1 MWRRGREAQLGVVGV
16 PREGGQA
23 LLLLVGALA
32 AVAVGAFVLGSV
44 ARGVGKQGRD
54 QRAADLSALAGARAM
69 LASYERLFEP
79 AYIGDRR
86 NPRHL
91 EKSEYLEQGRA
102 AALRTARLNGAES
115 VSISFPDASS
125 FAPVRVRARVSDP
138 AVVRAAG
145 RERSVS
151 ITATAEAELTPPG
164 GGLPGLASG
173 GGYSG
178 PLRRRH

>member
-1 MWRRGREAQLGVVGV
+1 MRWRGGEAQLGRSGLR
-16 PREGGQA
+16 PEGGQA

-54 QRAADLSALAGARAM
+54 QRAADLAALAGARAM

-79 AYIGDRR
+79 AYIGDRP

-115 VSISFPDASS
+115 VATSFPDASS
-125 FAPVRVRARVSDP
+125 FAPVRLRAVVSDP

-145 RERSVS
+145 RERAVP
-151 ITATAEAELTPPG
+151 IKATAEAELTPPG
-164 GGLPGLASG
+164 GGLSGWTSG

-178 PLRRRH
+178 PLGRRH

>member
-1 MWRRGREAQLGVVGV
+1 MRRCGGKQRVGRIGLR
-16 PREGGQA
+16 REGGQA

-32 AVAVGAFVLGSV
+32 AVAVGAFVLGAV
-44 ARGVGKQGRD
+44 ARGVGRQGRD
-54 QRAADLSALAGARAM
+54 QRVADLAALSGARAM
-69 LASYERLFEP
+69 LSSYERLFEP
-79 AYIGDRR
+79 AYIGDRP

-115 VSISFPDASS
+115 VAISFPDASS

-145 RERSVS
+145 RERTVP
-151 ITATAEAELTPPG
+151 ITATPEAELTPPG
-164 GGLPGLASG
+164 GGLSGWASG

-178 PLRRRH
+178 PLGRRH